1 MDSATKPSVL
11 MVYFSYTH
19 QTEKVLEAMAQV
31 LREQNCDVTFASIQ
45 LTDPRYEKRFESF
58 PLKKPYR
65 EMFGMIPAEL
75 RDKPVEIA
83 IPDAVTE
90 REYDMFVVGAP
101 TWWLSTDVAMRTFME
116 SDSAKQVL
124 KGKPFATVICC
135 RRYWKHN
142 FKTLQRKGKQC
153 GGVFVDG
160 IHFAYQGGQVHSLLS
175 LLSYLGKGEY
185 KERYLGVKIPQT
197 NIQDYHLDQARRFA
211 GDLGA
216 RLVAIG
222 SNG

>member
-1 MDSATKPSVL
+1 MDQEKKPSVL
-11 MVYFSYTH
+11 FAYFTYTN
-19 QTEKVLEAMAQV
+19 QTKKVLDPMAQV
-31 LREQNCDVTFASIQ
+31 LRDQGCDVTFAQIE

-90 REYDMFVVGAP
+90 KEYDFFVVGAP

-116 SDSAKQVL
+116 SDTAKQIL
-124 KGKPFATVICC
+124 NGKPFATVICC

-142 FKTLQRKGKQC
+142 FKTLKRKGRAC
-153 GGVFVDG
+153 GAEFVDG
-160 IHFAYQGGQVHSLLS
+160 IHFTYQGGQVRSLLS
-175 LLSYLGKGEY
+175 LLSYLGKGNIRD
-185 KERYLGVKIPQT
+185 KYLGVTIPPT
-197 NIQDYHLDQARRFA
+197 NIQDYHLEQARQFGTQLA
-211 GDLGA
+211 TQLA
-216 RLVAIG
+216 PA
-222 SNG
+222 S